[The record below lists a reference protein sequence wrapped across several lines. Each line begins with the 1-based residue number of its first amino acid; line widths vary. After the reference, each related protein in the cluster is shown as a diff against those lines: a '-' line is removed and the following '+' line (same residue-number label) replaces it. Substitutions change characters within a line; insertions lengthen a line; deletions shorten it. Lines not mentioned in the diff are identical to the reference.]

1 MIYEPFVLKNSD
13 WVINPI
19 GEMKTEKLEPNA
31 PGMRMGRTD
40 KTDVKILY
48 CVLVTCR
55 LHRRVARF
63 ERGDEFLL
71 CVMTTEVSRHAYHLR
86 LPNGWSSWKINPLC
100 FPHEL
105 HHRVGKSK
113 LLRADGAIREQ
124 SVKLATLQNCHGEE
138 SITSLKPEVFMSMIS
153 HSLGQR
159 RRRIS

>member
-1 MIYEPFVLKNSD
+1 MIS
-13 WVINPI
+13 PI
-19 GEMKTEKLEPNA
+19 GIMKTEKLEPNA

-40 KTDVKILY
+40 KTS
-48 CVLVTCR
+48 CTCTCHLC
-55 LHRRVARF
+55 LHRRATKF

-71 CVMTTEVSRHAYHLR
+71 CVMTTEVSRHAYHWL
-86 LPNGWSSWKINPLC
+86 LPNDWSSWKINPLC